1 MTNIYILKLVGG
13 RYYVGKSEHV
23 MKRYGEHL
31 NGSGSAYTRKYKPIA
46 IDKTIENASP
56 FDEDRYVKEYMAKY
70 GIEKVRG
77 GSYSTIDLDE
87 LQIYALTNEIR
98 GAKDLCS
105 RCGNK
110 GHFIKDC
117 YAKKDVSGNGLD
129 DSDSE
134 CEEEVWCCNYC
145 DKEFEDE
152 DMAEKHENKCRKKY
166 IDESDDITCYRCG
179 NAGHKS
185 TKCYARR
192 HVDGYEL

>member
-1 MTNIYILKLVGG
+1 MTNIYILKLLGG
-13 RYYVGKSEHV
+13 RYYVGKSENV

-31 NGSGSAYTRKYKPIA
+31 NGSGSAYTRKYTPISLH
-46 IDKTIENASP
+46 KTIENASA

-87 LQIYALTNEIR
+87 LQMYALNMEMR

-117 YAKKDVSGNGLD
+117 YTKKDVSGNMLDESD
-129 DSDSE
+129 DSEDE
-134 CEEEVWCCNYC
+134 KVWCCDYC

-152 DMAEKHENKCRKKY
+152 YKCEKHEKSCSKKY
-166 IDESDDITCYRCG
+166 FINTETVTCYRCG
-179 NAGHKS
+179 NKGHLIKD
-185 TKCYARR
+185 CYATK